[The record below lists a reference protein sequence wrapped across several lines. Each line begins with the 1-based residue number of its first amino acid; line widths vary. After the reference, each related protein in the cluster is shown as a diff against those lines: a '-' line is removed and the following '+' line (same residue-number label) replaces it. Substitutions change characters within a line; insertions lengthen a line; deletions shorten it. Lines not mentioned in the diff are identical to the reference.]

1 MEVIWLDLKQRGH
14 PGKFLCGFI
23 YRPPNVKAQMDSNI
37 VSNLGDININL
48 IGTNPLP
55 SLPQTLNDI
64 GIHQL
69 ISGVTRPVSQTCL
82 DHIYSTETSR
92 IVASGILVYGPSDH
106 LPVFAARQQFI
117 KPKRAHTIIQYRDYK
132 HPNENSF
139 REDLQQ
145 LSFKDIIP
153 KSNGSVNASLEK

>member
-1 MEVIWLDLKQRGH
+1 MELIWSDLRQRGH

-23 YRPPNVKAQMDSNI
+23 YRPPNFKAQMDSNI
-37 VSNLGDININL
+37 VSNLEGAVLNSNETWLLGDININL

-64 GIHQL
+64 GLHQL

-92 IVASGILVYGPSDH
+92 IVASRILVYGLSDH
-106 LPVFAARQQFI
+106 PPVFAVLR
-117 KPKRAHTIIQYRDYK
+117 KREPGK
-132 HPNENSF
+132 MVF
-139 REDLQQ
+139 
-145 LSFKDIIP
+145 
-153 KSNGSVNASLEK
+153 SV